1 MIVRLGVVIVQQAP
15 FGLTID
21 VLVPIQ
27 VPIQVTVLVSLL
39 TATFLAIIVS
49 RRRELAADA
58 PRV

>member
-21 VLVPIQ
+21 VL